1 MPKQLNKFTL
11 QELLNLSLTP
21 LYNVHVGGGTTS
33 TVPDHYLQLLKIGE
47 RDFSNIKNIL
57 RFANN
62 VLTVEEG
69 GSHELGREAIS
80 KSI

>member
-1 MPKQLNKFTL
+1 M
-11 QELLNLSLTP
+11 
-21 LYNVHVGGGTTS
+21 HVGGGTTS

-57 RFANN
+57 RCTNN
-62 VLTVEEG
+62 VLTIKEG